1 MARRRRRLAVD
12 VLHQL
17 GGGAYGEETPP
28 GHSLRSLKE
37 GVQMTNALCG
47 CADLAAVH
55 SALGAG
61 ASRPPML
68 FTSFAMALT
77 WRYLAPALRAPG
89 LLALLTVK

>member
-1 MARRRRRLAVD
+1 MASRRRRLAVD

-37 GVQMTNALCG
+37 GVQMTVALCSHS
-47 CADLAAVH
+47 DLAAVR

-61 ASRPPML
+61 ASRPRC
-68 FTSFAMALT
+68 SS
-77 WRYLAPALRAPG
+77 PACWHC
-89 LLALLTVK
+89 LL